1 MNGLIIYG
9 LKRQVMRK
17 DLMNILACPVCKSD
31 LTLTADLEA
40 EDDVIEGKLNCQHCK
55 VDYPITGSVPNFVIE
70 DPIAE

>member
-1 MNGLIIYG
+1 
-9 LKRQVMRK
+9 MRK
-17 DLMNILACPVCKSD
+17 DLMNILACPVCKGD

-40 EDDVIEGKLNCQHCK
+40 EDDVIEGKLNCQYCK